1 MVAKVLE
8 CKGESMNSYSK
19 QIKSDVDSF
28 QGYVQKLSGDVQSAA
43 ALWRD
48 SQYSDLMSGIST
60 IATQARDVI
69 VAGDK
74 LCESI
79 NKFFEVA
86 EEEY

>member
-1 MVAKVLE
+1 MK
-8 CKGESMNSYSK
+8 SYSQ

-28 QGYVQKLSGDVQSAA
+28 QGYVQKLSGNVQSAS

-48 SQYSDLMSGIST
+48 SQYSALASGIST

-69 VAGDK
+69 VTGDK

-79 NKFFEVA
+79 NSFFEIA